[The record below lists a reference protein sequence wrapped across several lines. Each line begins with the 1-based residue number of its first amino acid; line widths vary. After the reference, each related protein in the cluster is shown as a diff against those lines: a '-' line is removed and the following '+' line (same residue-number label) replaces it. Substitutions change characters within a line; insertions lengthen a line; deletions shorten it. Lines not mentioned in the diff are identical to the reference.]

1 MYGRLGAL
9 ERRNTE
15 SELRLAAELVA
26 AAKAVGEVRDLLRD
40 NAVLS
45 PRVDDH
51 ERRLSALERKL
62 G

>member
-1 MYGRLGAL
+1 LYGRLGAL